1 MQVSRRSRGSSMVPD
16 SLFDLGFWA
25 AAIELVG
32 GLIIVGYVVVALWA
46 VARRAPE
53 RARLLVAEGV
63 IAGLS
68 FKLAGTLL
76 KTILIHSWEQLAMF
90 VAIFVLR
97 FVLKRF
103 FEWELARARRSER
116 TG

>member
-1 MQVSRRSRGSSMVPD
+1 MLPD
-16 SLFDLGFWA
+16 DLLDLGFWA
-25 AAIELVG
+25 AAIELGG
-32 GLIIVGYVVVALWA
+32 GLIIAGYVVAALWA
-46 VARRAPE
+46 VARRHSAV

-63 IAGLS
+63 IAGLG
-68 FKLAGTLL
+68 FKLAGALL

-103 FEWELARARRSER
+103 FVWDLAHVRRSER

>member
-1 MQVSRRSRGSSMVPD
+1 MVPD
-16 SLFDLGFWA
+16 RLFDLGFWA

-32 GLIIVGYVVVALWA
+32 GLIIAGYVVVALWA
-46 VARRAPE
+46 LARWHAPE

-97 FVLKRF
+97 LVLKRF
-103 FEWELARARRSER
+103 FEWELAKVRHAER

>member
-1 MQVSRRSRGSSMVPD
+1 MAVQARRMPVRRRSRGSNMVPD

-32 GLIIVGYVVVALWA
+32 GLIIAGYAVVALWA
-46 VARRAPE
+46 LARRHAPE

-97 FVLKRF
+97 LVLKRF
-103 FEWELARARRSER
+103 FEW
-116 TG
+116 

>member
-1 MQVSRRSRGSSMVPD
+1 MLPD
-16 SLFDLGFWA
+16 SPFDLGFWA

-32 GLIIVGYVVVALWA
+32 GLIITGYVVASLWV
-46 VARRAPE
+46 VARRRAPV

-76 KTILIHSWEQLAMF
+76 KTILIQSWEQLAMF
-90 VAIFVLR
+90 VAIFALR

-103 FEWELARARRSER
+103 FVWDVARARQRER
-116 TG
+116 MG

>member
-1 MQVSRRSRGSSMVPD
+1 MLPD

-32 GLIIVGYVVVALWA
+32 GLIIIGYVVAALWV
-46 VARRAPE
+46 VARRRAPV

-63 IAGLS
+63 ITGLS

-76 KTILIHSWEQLAMF
+76 KTILIQSWEQLAIF
-90 VAIFVLR
+90 AAIFALR
-97 FVLKRF
+97 FVLKRVF
-103 FEWELARARRSER
+103 VWDLARARRSER

>member
-1 MQVSRRSRGSSMVPD
+1 MLPLDV
-16 SLFDLGFWA
+16 FDFGLWA
-25 AAIELVG
+25 ATIELIG
-32 GLIIVGYVVVALWA
+32 GLIIVGYVAAALWVVARWRSP
-46 VARRAPE
+46 V

-90 VAIFVLR
+90 AAIFVLR
-97 FVLKRF
+97 LVLKRF
-103 FEWELARARRSER
+103 FEWELARVGRADRPAER
-116 TG
+116 VG

>member
-1 MQVSRRSRGSSMVPD
+1 MLPD
-16 SLFDLGFWA
+16 SLLDLGFWA

-32 GLIIVGYVVVALWA
+32 GLIITGYVVAALWV
-46 VARRAPE
+46 VARRRGPV

-76 KTILIHSWEQLAMF
+76 KTILIQSWEQLALF

-103 FEWELARARRSER
+103 FMWDLAQVRRSER